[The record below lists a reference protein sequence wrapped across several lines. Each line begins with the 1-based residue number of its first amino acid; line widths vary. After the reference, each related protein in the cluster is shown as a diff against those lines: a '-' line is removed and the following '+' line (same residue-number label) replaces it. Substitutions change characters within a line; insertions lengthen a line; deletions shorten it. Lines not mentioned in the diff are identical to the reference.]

1 MPGAG
6 AARTIMIIV
15 AVLVIAALVFGMM
28 ATAMIPSTA
37 PAT

>member
-6 AARTIMIIV
+6 AARTVMIIV
-15 AVLVIAALVFGMM
+15 AVLVVAALLFGMM
-28 ATAMIPSTA
+28 ATAMVP